1 MRRLAALACLALLAA
16 TARADLDADFSAW
29 LQELSREAQAR
40 GISAAT
46 FEAALGDAQPIP
58 RVLELDRRQPEFAQT
73 FWNYLDARLTDKQ
86 IRQGRDMLW
95 THRKLLARIRDRH
108 GIPPALL
115 VALWGMETRYGAH
128 TGGFPIPAA
137 LATLA
142 HDGRRAAFFRE
153 ELLNALRIIEDGH
166 IAAADMKG
174 SWAGAM
180 GQMQFMPSTFLAY
193 AVDADGDGRKDLWGS
208 LPDAFASAAA
218 YLSALGWRADE
229 LWGREV
235 RLPAGFDH
243 ALAHPENKLPVRRW
257 AALGVTTAEG
267 KPLPRSD
274 MAGAILLPQGHA
286 GPAFLVYRNFEVIL
300 AWNRSVHYA
309 LSVTLLADRLRGSES
324 PLLGRDADNRTLSR
338 KDILELQDL
347 LLRLGHELGD
357 PDGVAGR
364 RTRDAVRRFQKDAG
378 LPVDGFVSHSL
389 LERLRDSSAVQGQV
403 TPVGM
408 SLS

>member
-16 TARADLDADFSAW
+16 TARADVDADFSAW
-29 LQELSREAQAR
+29 LRELSREAQTR
-40 GISAAT
+40 GISATT

-95 THRKLLARIRDRH
+95 THRKLLARMQARH

-115 VALWGMETRYGAH
+115 VALWGMETRYGAY
-128 TGGFPIPAA
+128 TGSFPIPAA

-153 ELLNALRIIEDGH
+153 ELFNALRILEDGH
-166 IAAADMKG
+166 IAAADMTG

-180 GQMQFMPSTFLAY
+180 GQLQFMPSTFLAH
-193 AVDADGDGRKDLWGS
+193 AVDADRDGRKDLWRS
-208 LPDAFASAAA
+208 LPDAFASAAG
-218 YLSALGWRADE
+218 YLSVLGWRADE

-300 AWNRSVHYA
+300 TWNRSVHYA
-309 LSVTLLADRLRGSES
+309 LSVTLLADRLRGSEG

-338 KDILELQDL
+338 EDILELQDL
-347 LLRLGHELGD
+347 LLRLGHELGE

-389 LERLRDSSAVQGQV
+389 LERLRDSHADAGQA

>member
-1 MRRLAALACLALLAA
+1 MRRLATLICLAVLAA
-16 TARADLDADFSAW
+16 AARADSGPDFSAW
-29 LQELSREAQAR
+29 LQELERDAQAR

-46 FEAALGDAQPIP
+46 FAAALGEAQPIP

-86 IRQGRDMLW
+86 ADQGRDLLW
-95 THRKLLARIRDRH
+95 THRKLLAGIRDRH
-108 GIPPALL
+108 GIPPAVL

-153 ELLNALRIIEDGH
+153 ELLNALRILEDGH

-193 AVDADGDGRKDLWGS
+193 AVDADGDGRKDLWRS
-208 LPDAFASAAA
+208 LPDAFESAAG
-218 YLSALGWRADE
+218 YLGALGWRADE

-243 ALAHPENKLPVRRW
+243 ALAHLEHKLPVHRW
-257 AALGVTTAEG
+257 SALGVTTAEG

-309 LSVTLLADRLRGSES
+309 LSVTLLADRLRGIEG
-324 PLLGRDADNRTLSR
+324 PRLGRGADNRALSR
-338 KDILELQDL
+338 EEILELQSL
-347 LLRLGHELGD
+347 LLRLGHDLGE

-364 RTRDAVRRFQKDAG
+364 RTREAARRFQKDKG
-378 LPVDGFVSHSL
+378 LPVDGYVSHSL
-389 LERLRDSSAVQGQV
+389 LERLRETTRNAQQAEPAGL
-403 TPVGM
+403 